1 MRSDESSEPELFV
14 QCYARPALVL
24 EPIDSKI
31 RTLQQLSKEDT
42 IAGLDLRYWPCEV
55 QWSETVESEPLRAY
69 RRFSEWADA
78 CAVDVHPPFR
88 RRHSQTLADTS
99 GSHMLVTPVMALAL
113 YDEGRLVGVF
123 PHRDEAVHRSVADAI
138 AALRTGHIGELL
150 ASLPTPSEP
159 IRPVSPQIREQ
170 DTLECPDCS
179 GSLLNVQGIL
189 TCTNCKR
196 EVNITPSTTETQQSS
211 VPDQ

>member
-1 MRSDESSEPELFV
+1 MSSDEPSDPELFV

-31 RTLQQLSKEDT
+31 RTLQELSEAET

-55 QWSETVESEPLRAY
+55 QWSDANDSEPLRVY
-69 RRFSEWADA
+69 KRFREWADA
-78 CAVDVHPPFR
+78 CAVDVHPAFR

-99 GSHMLVTPVMALAL
+99 GSEMLVTPVMALAL
-113 YDEGRLVGVF
+113 YDDGRLAGVF
-123 PHRDEAVHRSVADAI
+123 PHQDGAVHRSVADAI
-138 AALRTGHIGELL
+138 AALRTGHVGELL

-159 IRPVSPQIREQ
+159 IHPASPQIGEQ
-170 DTLECPDCS
+170 DALECPDCS

-196 EVNITPSTTETQQSS
+196 EVNISPSTTETQQSS